1 MAEKRV
7 FKMVHAQ
14 ARRGAACIE
23 HQIAVGL
30 GLGLEFVEG
39 QGE

>member
-14 ARRGAACIE
+14 ARRGACIE

-30 GLGLEFVEG
+30 GLGPEFVEG
-39 QGE
+39 KGE

>member
-14 ARRGAACIE
+14 ARRGACIE
-23 HQIAVGL
+23 HQIAVGQ
-30 GLGLEFVEG
+30 GLEFVEG